1 MTHPPRFGL
10 FCSALTLAITSLLPL
25 APQALATPE
34 SIDLFPDGQPITPE
48 RDDGSTPG
56 YNPGYNPPSS
66 RPWNS
71 TQRLCPADLE
81 GAISRIIDAP
91 AYGSARWGILVE
103 ALTPQTTLYSRNPDS
118 LLIPASNVKLLT
130 TAAALQT
137 LYRQNI
143 NLAALTS
150 RIEVVN
156 RFSDNYVADALL
168 RQMGGVQSVQ
178 VALSPLGI
186 DPLGYRQ
193 VDGSGLSRSNL
204 ARPSTL
210 VAVLRAMNNSDARDL
225 FASSL
230 PVAGYS
236 GTLRNRFRGTPVEGR
251 LRAKTG
257 TLTGVRALSGY
268 LEHSAYG
275 TLLVSVVVNQPGQS
289 GDVLLWGIDNVILQ
303 LTRLNPC
310 QSPAQPRYPDL
321 NPPGSWDN
329 GEGRGQIPGRV
340 R

>member
-1 MTHPPRFGL
+1 
-10 FCSALTLAITSLLPL
+10 
-25 APQALATPE
+25 
-34 SIDLFPDGQPITPE
+34 
-48 RDDGSTPG
+48 
-56 YNPGYNPPSS
+56 
-66 RPWNS
+66 
-71 TQRLCPADLE
+71 
-81 GAISRIIDAP
+81 
-91 AYGSARWGILVE
+91 
-103 ALTPQTTLYSRNPDS
+103 
-118 LLIPASNVKLLT
+118 
-130 TAAALQT
+130 
-137 LYRQNI
+137 
-143 NLAALTS
+143 
-150 RIEVVN
+150 
-156 RFSDNYVADALL
+156 
-168 RQMGGVQSVQ
+168 MGGVQSVQ